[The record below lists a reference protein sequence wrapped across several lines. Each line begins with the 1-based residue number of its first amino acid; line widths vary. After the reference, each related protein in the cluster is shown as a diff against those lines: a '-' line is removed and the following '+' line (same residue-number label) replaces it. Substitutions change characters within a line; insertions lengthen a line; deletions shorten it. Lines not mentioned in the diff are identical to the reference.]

1 MRQLIIVI
9 SLIIPGMVFAHPG
22 HAVTEQLHTLI
33 HSEHL
38 LVLLS
43 IVVVAAVIRIIKK
56 LFF

>member
-9 SLIIPGMVFAHPG
+9 SFFLPGMAIAHPG

-43 IVVVAAVIRIIKK
+43 IVVVAAVARIIKK